1 MQGKIDRNLKLFC
14 KTDRMDYKASEELR
28 FLQMVKKLNVKTFS
42 MYKKSQAL
50 KH

>member
-14 KTDRMDYKASEELR
+14 KTYRMDYKASEELR
-28 FLQMVKKLNVKTFS
+28 FLQMVKK